1 MRAVAYDRFGGPEVL
16 HLRDDLPDPPV
27 GPDTVLVRTRATAV
41 NPVDIGIREGQLAGF
56 FPHRFP
62 IVPGWDLAGVVES
75 VGRRLPTSRPATRC
89 SATCAATTS
98 SGGRRPSW
106 SPRRRGASPASRR
119 PRRSPR

>member
-75 VGRRLPTSRPATRC
+75 PGPAIPDLAPGDEVFGYLRRDDVQW
-89 SATCAATTS
+89 
-98 SGGRRPSW
+98 GRRPSW
-106 SPRRRGASPASRR
+106 SPRRRGA
-119 PRRSPR
+119 